1 MQSFPRFI
9 TKFKFLQFS
18 GIPELL
24 PPKEFH
30 LLDHNVLESIL
41 FQTVPIP
48 KPPLLQG
55 SHGVHNF
62 LRKCF
67 LEPGFGW
74 LDPAPGWGCW
84 YYTWSP
90 AYEFVLDLQRWSGLS

>member
-67 LEPGFGW
+67 LEPGFKNRCRPIITCG
-74 LDPAPGWGCW
+74 ARVA
-84 YYTWSP
+84 WSNP
-90 AYEFVLDLQRWSGLS
+90 KGRVFS